1 MMNNGFSWM
10 LHLPSSVIEFS
21 QEEFLLFHRTDR
33 ELYTVLVFTLS
44 RHPIQSLRVLAFWIW
59 LERVGYPRTIQK
71 ILRLVLREINE
82 VADEAV
88 TCLLCISKQA
98 FFPFNDIPVMKRLMD
113 TEISLEILHT
123 KRISVLQG
131 VDETEH
137 DVCLRAVGDLM
148 NEALFRLQRYNAM
161 MLRPRAY
168 RRR

>member
-1 MMNNGFSWM
+1 MMNNGFRWM

-33 ELYTVLVFTLS
+33 ELYSVLVFTLS
-44 RHPIQSLRVLAFWIW
+44 RHPLQSLRVLAFWIW
-59 LERVGYPRTIQK
+59 LERLGYRGTIQK
-71 ILRLVLREINE
+71 ILRLVLPDINQ

-88 TCLLCISKQA
+88 TCLLCISKVA

-113 TEISLEILHT
+113 EEISLEILHT
-123 KRISVLQG
+123 HRILVLQG

-137 DVCLRAVGDLM
+137 DVCRKAVGDLM
-148 NEALFRLQRYNAM
+148 SEGFRLQRYNAM
-161 MLRPRAY
+161 PLGPRSY